1 MTRKPDVH
9 IMIDALLSQNRLP
22 RAVQDKAAKLIL
34 KLKNDPSANGINF
47 ESIEGARDRHMKS
60 ARIDQA
66 HRAIIYDRGGALIVL
81 WIDKHDDAYDWAR
94 DRVIDVNPLTSS
106 VQVTDMRLVAATPH
120 AQPDAAHASAP
131 RFAAYSDSDL
141 ISVGVPEALL
151 PAIRAIVTD
160 DELEAGK
167 SGIPADAYDAL
178 VCLAAGYSVEETLGE
193 LERAQSPSVS
203 TDDFAAALKTP
214 ESQRSFWFA
223 VDDDELQKVLDEPL
237 EFWRVFLHPSQRKLV
252 DRRWNGPVLVRGGA
266 GTGKT
271 VVAMH
276 RARYLADRL
285 NVTKDKLGK
294 ILFTTFTSNLAAD
307 VQSNLTN
314 LCSTEQMARIEVLH
328 LDAWVTDFLRR
339 QGYKREILYSD
350 DQRQKD
356 AWDAALQSHG
366 SNIGLSPCFLK
377 DEWRQIVQANG
388 ISDLPGYLRAQRA
401 GRGTPID
408 RKTREKVW
416 AVFAAYRARLD
427 EEELSEPEDAY
438 RHAREILLAKPTMLP
453 YRGIVVDE
461 AQDLGAEAFRLLAEL
476 APKAEGVAAPDS
488 IFVVG
493 DAHQRIYGRRAGL
506 TKCGINVRGRS
517 RKLLIC
523 YRTSDEIR
531 RFAEAIIQ
539 GVTVDDLDDAT
550 DNLKGYRSL
559 FHGPEPE
566 IAVSSS
572 SDDQIAALVQ
582 WIERCKA
589 DGIDESEVCVLART
603 NELVKAAADALKARD
618 LKVSLL
624 ARKQADDRRRPGI
637 RLGTM
642 HRAKGLEFAAVAI
655 VDANED
661 VIPPR
666 WLIEGAP
673 DAAIRKSL
681 VDAEKALLHVSATR
695 AKKRL
700 LVATSG
706 PASDLIT
713 VLAGAG
719 SRTRK
724 AA

>member
-60 ARIDQA
+60 ARVDQA

-106 VQVTDMRLVAATPH
+106 VQVTDMRLVARAPH
-120 AQPDAAHASAP
+120 APDVSTAASP
-131 RFAAYSDSDL
+131 SRFKDLTDSDL
-141 ISVGVPEALL
+141 IAVGVPDALI

-160 DELEAGK
+160 EDLETRK
-167 SGIPADAYDAL
+167 PGIPADAYDAL
-178 VCLAAGYSVEETLGE
+178 VCLAAGYSVQETLDE
-193 LERAQSPSVS
+193 LERARNPQVS
-203 TDDFAAALKTP
+203 SDDFAAALKTP

-223 VDDDELQKVLDEPL
+223 EDEDELQKVLDEPL

-252 DRRWNGPVLVRGGA
+252 DRQWNGPVLVRGGA

-285 NVTKDKLGK
+285 NAANDKLGK

-307 VQSNLTN
+307 VAANLNT
-314 LCSTEQMARIEVLH
+314 LCSPDQMARIEVLH

-350 DQRQKD
+350 DPRQKD
-356 AWDAALQSHG
+356 AWDAALQAQG
-366 SNIGLSPCFLK
+366 SDIGLSAGFLK
-377 DEWRQIVQANG
+377 DEWRQVVQANG
-388 ISDLPGYLRAQRA
+388 IADLSGYLRAQRA

-408 RKTREKVW
+408 RRTREKVW

-427 EEELSEPEDAY
+427 AEELSEPEDAY
-438 RHAREILLAKPTMLP
+438 RHAREILVAKPTMLP
-453 YRGIVVDE
+453 YRAIVVDE
-461 AQDLGAEAFRLLAEL
+461 AQDLGAEAFRLIAEL
-476 APKAEGVAAPDS
+476 APKTEGVAAPDS
-488 IFVVG
+488 VFVVG

-517 RKLLIC
+517 RKLQIC

-539 GVTVDDLDDAT
+539 GVSVDDLDDAT
-550 DNLKGYRSL
+550 DDLKGYRSL
-559 FHGPEPE
+559 FHGPHPE
-566 IAVSSS
+566 IAITPSA
-572 SDDQIAALVQ
+572 DQQASALLA
-582 WIERCKA
+582 WIQACRT
-589 DGIDESEVCVLART
+589 DGIEDSEICVLART
-603 NELVKAAADALKARD
+603 NELVRAIADVLKQHEV
-618 LKVSLL
+618 KTCML
-624 ARKQADDRRRPGI
+624 ARKQADDRRRPGV

-642 HRAKGLEFAAVAI
+642 HRAKGLEFAAIAMVDINADI
-655 VDANED
+655 V
-661 VIPPR
+661 PPR

-673 DAAIRKSL
+673 DAVIRKSV
-681 VDAEKALLHVSATR
+681 VDADKALLHVSATR

-700 LVATSG
+700 FVSTSG
-706 PASDLIT
+706 QASELI
-713 VLAGAG
+713 AAFNG
-719 SRTRK
+719 TRS
-724 AA
+724 AAA